1 MAIVKK
7 PLTILQEHLFTN
19 AKLLGFIERR
29 LESLDAKWK
38 NNIVET
44 GLDLEVR
51 TDTADADQ
59 VMMAE
64 VDAEFD
70 IAQLLNRRSKLADEQ
85 HTIKFKIGEELE
97 KLETYTTY
105 ATRKQHD
112 YSPFIRKMLG
122 YLADKQ
128 LLQQYI

>member
-1 MAIVKK
+1 M
-7 PLTILQEHLFTN
+7 
-19 AKLLGFIERR
+19 
-29 LESLDAKWK
+29 
-38 NNIVET
+38 
-44 GLDLEVR
+44 GLNLEVR
-51 TDTADADQ
+51 TDMADADQ
-59 VMMAE
+59 VAVAE

-70 IAQLLNRRSKLADEQ
+70 IAQLLDRRTRLADEQ
-85 HTIKFKIGEELE
+85 HTIKFQIREELE

-128 LLQQYI
+128 SLQQYIQT